1 MSNSVMI
8 KSLPIIAKSLGRNMG
23 VTVEVDAG
31 RARTNGS
38 VIYLPSLPLADPEVE
53 ILGLGYIIHE
63 AGHIRYSDFTID
75 MSLFSA
81 MERSLGGKMEDI
93 RMEQCVIRDYPGA
106 KKRLSNL
113 VGKLVTDGFFQP
125 VSDDENAASALA
137 AYVLYGLRAKAL
149 GQSALDGYAE
159 KAKNV
164 LQSLVTPFAFTRI
177 NSVLARVTAT
187 KNECEIFVLAQ
198 ELSQVL
204 KEESERQDPPS
215 PNQDQDDGDGD
226 SADGSGAPQEKSDD
240 SGDSDGAVSDD
251 SADSDSG
258 GDSQGDKSKP
268 ADGQDDDSNGKSQ
281 QSSGSEDQSGGDG
294 GDDDSSVSSG
304 LTPEELEKA
313 QQAMKEM
320 LEMSEGD
327 GPKDISDALSKLI
340 EEEVTDARTRGNYA
354 INMTPLTLS
363 FNVSA
368 SDHQKALDDAQA
380 ATSALRSR
388 MTQLV
393 QANAKAKRNTSR
405 HGRRLNGRKIHRVK
419 TNNPSLFQSVSRT
432 KAVNT
437 TVQVLLD
444 RSGSMGKVMA
454 LANTS
459 TLSLVAAL
467 KQIPNVTAG
476 AAVFPSGDNSSAV
489 GVLSR
494 HDQRI
499 EQTAGVFPRVVE
511 TGSTPLLPALIWAGN
526 TLFEQKEPRKI
537 LIVITDGEP
546 DSMDDTKETIRD
558 LRAGG
563 IEVYGLGIDVG
574 SSMHDLFDG
583 QIAIINDESDL
594 ASATFSVLE
603 QALFAA

>member
-1 MSNSVMI
+1 MNNSVMI
-8 KSLPIIAKSLGRNMG
+8 QSLPIIAKSLGRNMG
-23 VTVEVDAG
+23 VSVVVDAG

-38 VIYLPSLPLADPEVE
+38 VIYLPSLPLTDPEVAT
-53 ILGLGYIIHE
+53 LGLGYIIHE

-106 KKRLSNL
+106 KKRLINL
-113 VGKLVTDGFFQP
+113 MAKLVTDGFFRP
-125 VSDDENAASALA
+125 VSDDVNAASALS
-137 AYVLYGLRAKAL
+137 AYVLYGLRVKAL
-149 GQSALDGYAE
+149 GQLALEGYAE

-177 NSVLARVTAT
+177 NSVLARVTAS
-187 KNECEIFVLAQ
+187 KNEREIFVLAQ

-215 PNQDQDDGDGD
+215 QNQEQDGDDGDD
-226 SADGSGAPQEKSDD
+226 AA
-240 SGDSDGAVSDD
+240 SDD
-251 SADSDSG
+251 SADSSGAPQDTSGDLDGG
-258 GDSQGDKSKP
+258 GDSQGDESEP
-268 ADGQDDDSNGKSQ
+268 ADDQDGDTNGTSQ
-281 QSSGSEDQSGGDG
+281 QNGNSEEQGDSDASDGSV
-294 GDDDSSVSSG
+294 VSSG

-320 LEMSEGD
+320 LEMTEGD
-327 GPKDISDALSKLI
+327 GPQDISNALSKLI
-340 EEEVTDARTRGNYA
+340 EEEIEQARDRGSYA
-354 INMTPLTLS
+354 VNMTPFTLD
-363 FNVSA
+363 FNVSS
-368 SDHQKALDDAQA
+368 SDHQKALDNAQA

-444 RSGSMGKVMA
+444 RSGSMHKVMG
-454 LANTS
+454 LANTT

-476 AAVFPSGDNSSAV
+476 AAVFPSGGGDSAV

-499 EQTAGVFPRVVE
+499 EQTAGNFPQVVE
-511 TGSTPLLPALIWAGN
+511 MGSTPLLPALIWSGN
-526 TLFEQKEPRKI
+526 TLLEQKEPRKI

-546 DSMDDTKETIRD
+546 DSMTDTHETIRD

-563 IEVYGLGIDVG
+563 IEVYGLGIGVG
-574 SSMHDLFDG
+574 SSMYDLFDG
-583 QIAIINDESDL
+583 QIAIINNESDL